1 MSAERGSICC
11 ATGLFMNVDEHVSA
25 VSVAQSPNG
34 VHMKAKV
41 YGLLALA
48 CAITQMPVLAKPSQ
62 TQHPHIFNI
71 YASVQ
76 EGHPQEV
83 EIAQAKIVELERC
96 GIAAISDS
104 TVRYEGW
111 TAGLYITLT
120 GPHPDLITAKA
131 ELQKAKTCGIEGYT
145 RRATFLGG
153 E

>member
-1 MSAERGSICC
+1 MI
-11 ATGLFMNVDEHVSA
+11 VDERVSA
-25 VSVAQSPNG
+25 VSVAQCPNG

-41 YGLLALA
+41 FSLLALA
-48 CAITQMPVLAKPSQ
+48 CAVTQMPVLAQPSQ

-71 YASVQ
+71 YASVE

-83 EIAQAKIVELERC
+83 EITQAKIVELERC

-104 TVRYEGW
+104 TVRYEGL
-111 TAGLYITLT
+111 APSLYITLT
-120 GPHPDLITAKA
+120 GPHRDLTIAKA
-131 ELQKAKTCGIEGYT
+131 DLQKAKTCGIEGYT